1 MSNTTTNQVHS
12 ISIDTAT
19 MLMSFNASVW
29 TARKLDKGVTD
40 EVLHD
45 KGAGAK
51 GAARVNKSLMAGRTE
66 LVDIQAVVGAA
77 RTYVYENTAEWAN
90 GQRWIP
96 TNRLLKVDKR
106 MSDFKQEFTALS
118 EAFFEIY
125 PSLISG
131 QAFAMGN
138 MFIRSEYPSVS
149 EIRRKFA
156 FSYDFD
162 PMPVTNDF
170 RVAIPAEAQADLRT
184 RLEKANTRRI
194 DEAMSGLRK
203 QLGDHLRR
211 MAERLV
217 SVEGKDGE
225 LKQQR
230 FHDTLVTNAY
240 ELCDLIGDFNVAGDA
255 DLSAAKT
262 QLEKVL
268 AGTTAETLRIDPDRR
283 EEVRVEVNKMLD
295 AWSF

>member
-1 MSNTTTNQVHS
+1 MNTNTQAHS
-12 ISIDTAT
+12 FSIETST
-19 MLMSFNASVW
+19 MLMAFNAGVW
-29 TARKLDKGVTD
+29 AARKLDKGVTD
-40 EVLHD
+40 EVLLD
-45 KGAGAK
+45 KGAAAK
-51 GAARVNKSLMAGRTE
+51 GAARVNKGLMAGRTE
-66 LVDIQAVVGAA
+66 LADIQAVVGAA

-96 TNRLLKVDKR
+96 TNRLLKVDRR
-106 MSDFKQEFTALS
+106 MSGFKQEFDAQV
-118 EAFFEIY
+118 EAFCAIY
-125 PSLISG
+125 PTLVSG
-131 QAFAMGN
+131 QALALGS
-138 MFIRSEYPSVS
+138 MFKRSDYPAASAIRS
-149 EIRRKFA
+149 KFY
-156 FSYDFD
+156 FTFDFD

-240 ELCDLIGDFNVAGDA
+240 ELCDLIGDFNIAGDA

-295 AWSF
+295 AWNF

>member
-1 MSNTTTNQVHS
+1 MSNTTTHS
-12 ISIDTAT
+12 FSIETST

-66 LVDIQAVVGAA
+66 LVDIQSVVGAA

-106 MSDFKQEFTALS
+106 MSDFKGEFDAQV
-118 EAFFEIY
+118 EAFCAIY
-125 PSLISG
+125 PTLITA
-131 QAFAMGN
+131 QAMALGS
-138 MFIRSEYPSVS
+138 MFNRNEFPHVN

-211 MAERLV
+211 MSERLV

-240 ELCDLIGDFNVAGDA
+240 ELCDLIGDFGVAGDM
-255 DLSAAKT
+255 DLLNAK
-262 QLEKVL
+262 QALETAL
-268 AGTTAETLRIDPDRR
+268 AGTTAETLRVDPDRR

-295 AWSF
+295 AWNF

>member
-1 MSNTTTNQVHS
+1 MSNTTTHS
-12 ISIDTAT
+12 FSIETST

-66 LVDIQAVVGAA
+66 LVDIQSVVGAA

-96 TNRLLKVDKR
+96 TSRLLKVDKR
-106 MSDFKQEFTALS
+106 MSDFKGEFDAQV
-118 EAFFEIY
+118 EAFCAIY
-125 PSLISG
+125 PTLITA
-131 QAFAMGN
+131 QAMALGT
-138 MFIRSEYPSVS
+138 MFNRSEFPHVN

-156 FSYDFD
+156 FSYDFE
-162 PMPVTNDF
+162 PMPATNDF
-170 RVAIPAEAQADLRT
+170 RVAIPAEAQADLRS

-211 MAERLV
+211 MSERLV

-240 ELCDLIGDFNVAGDA
+240 ELCDLIGDFGVAGDM
-255 DLSAAKT
+255 DLLNAK
-262 QLEKVL
+262 QALETAL
-268 AGTTAETLRIDPDRR
+268 AGTTAETLRVDPDRR

-295 AWSF
+295 AWNF